1 MVPGSIIPMWIFRR
15 KDMKTVDP
23 NSAMDSVIDI
33 LKYRK
38 QSFEQCMFVEK
49 VRENMIGN
57 IEHVSVNMAECICD
71 KYYKCLYTNSK
82 DFDFFCASDSEYWK
96 IFTDGAGNGL
106 TMRSMVVVD
115 VHQCLD
121 DKEAIVLYRL
131 WDPASGSCINLS
143 EKCLVSAEEQT
154 PSKWFERWIWSLPGP
169 REPINIH
176 TLTPHTGTQRSH
188 WQAHVAPRFAGN
200 LSR

>member
-96 IFTDGAGNGL
+96 IFLFLMLVAL
-106 TMRSMVVVD
+106 
-115 VHQCLD
+115 
-121 DKEAIVLYRL
+121 RL
-131 WDPASGSCINLS
+131 ILAS
-143 EKCLVSAEEQT
+143 
-154 PSKWFERWIWSLPGP
+154 
-169 REPINIH
+169 
-176 TLTPHTGTQRSH
+176 
-188 WQAHVAPRFAGN
+188 
-200 LSR
+200 